1 MLVSEG
7 LVNGGNN
14 KTLIGN
20 TYAVLGEDPLR
31 GLQGAIDDLD
41 EICAVYKNEN
51 AAKARSI
58 RAEDINRLT
67 GYDPQNTYLSNSDIT
82 QRGNYGRGKI
92 SEYGNTVTYKIGSSD
107 AVVGYKYG
115 DMTEYS
121 TTDVSSDKTSYI
133 PWGESSSLGV
143 GVESQ
148 PVKSNCYNYFIN
160 TLGTS
165 KTCTYEEPGLRSTS
179 ADGYENSNAAYNM
192 INNNNSSYWLASP
205 YLNFSTGPADWG
217 LRYVYKGSNLRCLG
231 LWFSFIGQNGAS
243 IGVRAVVFLKPDVI
257 PELKTST

>member
-1 MLVSEG
+1 M
-7 LVNGGNN
+7 
-14 KTLIGN
+14 
-20 TYAVLGEDPLR
+20 
-31 GLQGAIDDLD
+31 
-41 EICAVYKNEN
+41 
-51 AAKARSI
+51 
-58 RAEDINRLT
+58 
-67 GYDPQNTYLSNSDIT
+67 
-82 QRGNYGRGKI
+82 
-92 SEYGNTVTYKIGSSD
+92 
-107 AVVGYKYG
+107 VGYKYG

-205 YLNFSTGPADWG
+205 YVNSSTGPADWG
-217 LRYVYKGSNLRCLG
+217 LRYVYKGSILRCLG

-243 IGVRAVVFLKPDVI
+243 IGVRAVVSLKPDVI